1 MKFWIILQQSVT
13 GFLNRVIQAGV
24 PELYPNLFG
33 RLFTPVIAVL
43 AEFDFNAMGLYPN
56 FLVNLL
62 TVLHGTVHSNSI
74 IIERTRPEN
83 SCKEFLRVCI
93 ISE

>member
-1 MKFWIILQQSVT
+1 MT
-13 GFLNRVIQAGV
+13 GFLNKVLQAGV
-24 PELYPNLFG
+24 PKLYPNLFG
-33 RLFTPVIAVL
+33 RLFTPVIVVL

>member
-13 GFLNRVIQAGV
+13 GFLNKVLQVGV

-33 RLFTPVIAVL
+33 RLFTPVIVVL